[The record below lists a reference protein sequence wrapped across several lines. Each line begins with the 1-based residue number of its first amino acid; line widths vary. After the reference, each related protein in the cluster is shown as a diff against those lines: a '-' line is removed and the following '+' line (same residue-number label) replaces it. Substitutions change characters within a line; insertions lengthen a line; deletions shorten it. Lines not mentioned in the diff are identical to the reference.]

1 MWPHSSVD
9 GSVEYLTCQSNI
21 RRLVRPISL
30 LLPISAAS
38 YHIYLFHRYAPEL
51 ILQPLQSEL
60 PKPVFTVAAV
70 VSGVAVGF
78 LPHEIQKIVAHR
90 LTGAKSMLTASARAL
105 RVSGTT
111 GRAPNA

>member
-1 MWPHSSVD
+1 M
-9 GSVEYLTCQSNI
+9 
-21 RRLVRPISL
+21 

-38 YHIYLFHRYAPEL
+38 YHIYLFHRFAPDL

-60 PKPVFTVAAV
+60 PEPVSTVAAV

-78 LPHEIQKIVAHR
+78 LAPEIQKIVAHR

-105 RVSGTT
+105 RVSDTT
-111 GRAPNA
+111 DRAPNA